1 MKKYTLEKVLYF
13 AKNNGPKGLHVAA
26 SEFRH
31 GTDLASLVTNAKK
44 RGELTEVKMKG
55 GDVAFH
61 ITDKGEIALL
71 REQIAYRSNL
81 GKSITEHLRS
91 LIAKR
96 ASTPEGKSEISRL
109 KEFLVAASSG
119 DIPRKKGMGV
129 GELVS
134 MRAISQRIHSH
145 EDVWALTDVGR
156 EYLAEINMWESPA
169 LQVKPEAEPSALN
182 LSPLPKDMNWPA
194 LDQIFKD
201 RSAVYDVQLDDPQ
214 TPDGLPHPEEM
225 VKQGLLVKL
234 AEDDLQAY
242 YALTNYGADRLVE
255 GLNPKAFLTDAAY
268 SRFDISVSL
277 SDYAKE
283 GMALASRRLDPEAL
297 AGINDLHW
305 DVCHLERIP
314 LHDAVQ
320 ALVKAAP
327 ALRENSPSAQHR
339 KHESMLAIR
348 GQVIERFGGALT
360 AEQLST
366 VFAQECKK
374 AGLPHS
380 PELARHYMQSPRI
393 SQLAVAPRQDLLVQP
408 VDTMP
413 VMQSDAERDY
423 QFEAPKLRPGA

>member
-31 GTDLASLVTNAKK
+31 GTDLATLSTNAKN
-44 RGELTEVKMKG
+44 RGELTAVQMKG

-71 REQIAYRSNL
+71 REQIAYRSHL
-81 GKSITEHLRS
+81 GKSITDHIRS
-91 LIAKR
+91 LVAKK
-96 ASTPEGKSEISRL
+96 AESPEGKAEILRL
-109 KEFLVAASSG
+109 KEILVAASSG

-134 MRAISQRIHSH
+134 MRAIAQRINSH
-145 EDVWALTDVGR
+145 QDVWALTDVGR
-156 EYLAEINMWESPA
+156 EYLAEIQMWESPA
-169 LQVKPEAEPSALN
+169 LQVEPEPEFSTLN
-182 LSPLPKDMNWPA
+182 LSPLPKDMNWNA

-201 RSAVYDVQLDDPQ
+201 RAAVYDVVLDDPQ
-214 TPDGLPHPEEM
+214 TPEGLPHPEEM
-225 VKQGLLVKL
+225 VKQGLLTKL

-242 YALTNYGADRLVE
+242 YALTNYGADRLVAA
-255 GLNPKAFLTDAAY
+255 LSPKPFQTEASY
-268 SRFDISVSL
+268 SRFDIRVSL

-283 GMALASRRLDPEAL
+283 GMSLASRRLDPEAL

-320 ALVKAAP
+320 ALVKVAP
-327 ALRENSPSAQHR
+327 ALRENSPSAQNR
-339 KHESMLAIR
+339 RHESMLAIR
-348 GQVIERFGGALT
+348 GQVIDLFKGALT
-360 AEQLST
+360 AEQLSM

-374 AGLPHS
+374 AGFPHS

-393 SQLAVAPRQDLLVQP
+393 SELAIAPRNDLLIQP
-408 VDTMP
+408 VDTTP
-413 VMQSDAERDY
+413 AIQSESDRDY

>member
-1 MKKYTLEKVLYF
+1 MKYTLEKILYF
-13 AKNNGPKGLHVAA
+13 AKNNGPKGLHVGS
-26 SEFRH
+26 SEFSH
-31 GTDLASLVTNAKK
+31 GTDLASLATNAKK

-61 ITDKGEIALL
+61 ITEKGEIALL
-71 REQIAYRSNL
+71 REQIAFRSNL
-81 GKSITEHLRS
+81 GKPITDHIRS
-91 LIAKR
+91 LINKKS
-96 ASTPEGKSEISRL
+96 ASPEGKADIARL

-134 MRAISQRIHSH
+134 MRAISQRVGSH
-145 EDVWALTDVGR
+145 DDVWALTDVGR
-156 EYLAEINMWESPA
+156 EYLAEINMWESPHQ
-169 LQVKPEAEPSALN
+169 QVAQTQEPSALN
-182 LSPLPKDMNWPA
+182 LAPIDKGMNWAA
-194 LDQIFKD
+194 LDHIFKD
-201 RSAVYDVQLDDPQ
+201 RAGVYDVDLANPQ
-214 TPDGLPHPEEM
+214 TPEGLPSPEDM

-255 GLNPKAFLTDAAY
+255 GLSPKPTMTDAAY
-268 SRFDISVSL
+268 SRFDVSMSL
-277 SDYAKE
+277 SDYRRE

-297 AGINDLHW
+297 AGLNDLHW
-305 DVCHLERIP
+305 DVCHLERVP

-320 ALVKAAP
+320 SLVKAAP
-327 ALRENSPSAQHR
+327 SLRENSPSSQQR
-339 KHESMLAIR
+339 KHESMMVIR
-348 GQVIERFGGALT
+348 GQVIERFAGSLT
-360 AEQLST
+360 AEQLSM

-393 SQLAVAPRQDLLVQP
+393 AQLDIVPRQDLLIQP

-413 VMQSDAERDY
+413 VLQSEPGRDY